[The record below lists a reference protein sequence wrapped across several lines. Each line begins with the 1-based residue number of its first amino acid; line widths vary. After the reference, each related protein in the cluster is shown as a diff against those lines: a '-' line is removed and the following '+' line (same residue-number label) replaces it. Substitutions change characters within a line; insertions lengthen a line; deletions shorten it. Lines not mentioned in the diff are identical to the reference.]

1 MGGGQ
6 GSRLTARALP
16 SRTVADDPIHLLL
29 VQSGG
34 LAGLTLVAELDVDD
48 LPAPTAAEVRR
59 SLDRLDLPALAD
71 RPLAAPKGADRF
83 CYELT
88 VETKGE
94 RHCLQLQEPDVPAE
108 LRPLLEALLPL
119 ARPTRRPG

>member
-1 MGGGQ
+1 M
-6 GSRLTARALP
+6 
-16 SRTVADDPIHLLL
+16 ADDPIHLLL

-48 LPAPTAAEVRR
+48 LPPDTAAAVRR
-59 SLDRLDLPALAD
+59 ALDGVDLPALAG
-71 RPLAAPKGADRF
+71 RPAPSPQGADRF

-88 VETKGE
+88 VDARGE
-94 RHCLQLQEPDVPAE
+94 RHHLQLQEPDVPAE
-108 LRPLLEALLPL
+108 LRPLLDALLPR